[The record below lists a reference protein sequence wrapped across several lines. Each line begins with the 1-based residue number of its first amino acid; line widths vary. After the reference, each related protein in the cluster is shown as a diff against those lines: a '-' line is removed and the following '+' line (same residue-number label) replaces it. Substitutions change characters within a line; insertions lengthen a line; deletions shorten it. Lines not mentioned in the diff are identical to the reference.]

1 MYLLLET
8 IKLDHGQLFNLDYHS
23 RRMNEARQ
31 ELFPGS
37 APIELEKEI
46 QVPES
51 CSSGLYRCRLLYDE
65 RIEKIE
71 FIPQHVRSFN
81 SLKLVTHDT
90 IDYHFK
96 YADRTTLN
104 ELFAQRENADE
115 IIIVKN
121 GEITDC
127 SIGNL
132 VFSDGDKWYTPS
144 HPLLC
149 GTQRQKLL
157 ENGEIF
163 ARNITTND
171 LELYREA
178 GIINA
183 FFDIE
188 NMPRIKIENI
198 F

>member
-8 IKLDHGQLFNLDYHS
+8 IKLENGQLFNLEYHS

-37 APIELEKEI
+37 TPIQLEAEI
-46 QVPES
+46 QVPEN
-51 CSSGLYRCRLLYDE
+51 CHTGLYRCRMLYAE
-65 RIEKIE
+65 RIETIE
-71 FIPQHVRSFN
+71 FIPQHVRSFS
-81 SLKLVTHDT
+81 SLKLVTNNT

-96 YADRTTLN
+96 YADRTALN
-104 ELFAQRENADE
+104 ELFAKRENADE
-115 IIIVKN
+115 IIIIKN
-121 GEITDC
+121 GELTDC

-132 VFSDGDKWYTPS
+132 VFFDGEKWYTPS
-144 HPLLC
+144 HPLLR

-163 ARNITTND
+163 ERNITSND
-171 LELYREA
+171 LVQYREA